1 MEGTR
6 AQRGEA
12 PFMLTARSLAR
23 PACFAPSAAG
33 DWAAPNGRSG
43 QIGAGKRGVRH
54 HARAIARA
62 LRAQR
67 AVLLHRKGK
76 EIEGGDG

>member
-6 AQRGEA
+6 AQRGGAAVFA
-12 PFMLTARSLAR
+12 PQSRLAR
-23 PACFAPSAAG
+23 QACFAPSAAG

-43 QIGAGKRGVRH
+43 QMGAGKRGVRH
-54 HARAIARA
+54 HARALARA

-67 AVLLHRKGK
+67 AVLSTGKGK
-76 EIEGGDG
+76 EIEVGDG